1 MVSFFF
7 FPFFPPSSFSCLF
20 LVCVFFVCLFLQQL
34 YAAQLAAMQVSPG
47 GKIPGIPQGN
57 LGAAVSPTSI
67 HTDKSTNSP
76 PPKSK
81 VLYQAWRH
89 SNPDNVDICMYVFF
103 LLSVCLSVVGS
114 FVFMIP
120 LWNDCILGGFLCSA
134 LAIILLF
141 PPSSVKGSGWRWQ
154 PSYASTQLSFPF
166 RALNHGQFSNL
177 DSSEASWGP
186 LGVYG
191 GTSLQS
197 NVCCVAFRCR
207 PRWDLFIKGLM
218 STIGCSW
225 AIRSALIEE
234 VKVAACSHICVM
246 LPVHDQ
252 LQKEKDT
259 VCPVEE
265 DMLSI
270 SHSQAKL
277 TSQNWMALFSYCK
290 PARQNSVKECGEEAV
305 PFGSQQELDKNVLFL
320 FVSVL

>member
-1 MVSFFF
+1 ML
-7 FPFFPPSSFSCLF
+7 PNLLQCKCLQEARYLAYPRVT
-20 LVCVFFVCLFLQQL
+20 LVLL
-34 YAAQLAAMQVSPG
+34 YRLPASTQTRAQTALHPKARYCTRPG
-47 GKIPGIPQGN
+47 GTAILTMLIF
-57 LGAAVSPTSI
+57 A
-67 HTDKSTNSP
+67 
-76 PPKSK
+76 
-81 VLYQAWRH
+81 
-89 SNPDNVDICMYVFF
+89 CMFFF

-166 RALNHGQFSNL
+166 RALNHGQISNL

-252 LQKEKDT
+252 LEKEKDT